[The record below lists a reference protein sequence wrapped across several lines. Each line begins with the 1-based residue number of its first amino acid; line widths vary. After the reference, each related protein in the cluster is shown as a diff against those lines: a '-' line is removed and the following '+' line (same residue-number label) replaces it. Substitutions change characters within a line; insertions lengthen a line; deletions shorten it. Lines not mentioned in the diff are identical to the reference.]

1 LSTRRELTSK
11 ETLFCEISF
20 KNINPRH
27 LEPEKQDLLRSLKS
41 QFSYD
46 LRLSDKQLELIKWLK
61 RTADLAKRSE
71 AIANGRLQPSE
82 SQDGR
87 ISAKLNTIFNPV
99 KNGRKY

>member
-1 LSTRRELTSK
+1 
-11 ETLFCEISF
+11 
-20 KNINPRH
+20 
-27 LEPEKQDLLRSLKS
+27 
-41 QFSYD
+41 
-46 LRLSDKQLELIKWLK
+46 LELIKWLK